1 MSGNNHIPKAG
12 HTVAVTQNNELYAW
26 GDNFHGQ
33 LGEPLLGYLTTCPQ
47 TRAGV
52 KQVYYNA
59 STSTY
64 QNNTLMFTP
73 NKVRDAISRHDLN

>member
-1 MSGNNHIPKAG
+1 VSGNSHTSNAG

-33 LGEPLLGYLTTCPQ
+33 LGEPLLGYLTACPQ
-47 TRAGV
+47 TSTGV

-59 STSTY
+59 STSAY

-73 NKVRDAISRHDLN
+73 NKVRDGISRHDLN